1 VNFLRGLG
9 IAIVSL
15 VVVVASL
22 LFIGFSICAI
32 GGGISGSDRG
42 VSVII
47 ALIDLAV
54 IIGGVHALKK
64 LHRWNAE

>member
-1 VNFLRGLG
+1 MNFLRGLG

-15 VVVVASL
+15 VVVVSSL
-22 LFIGFSICAI
+22 LFIGLSICAM
-32 GGGISGSDRG
+32 GGGISRSDQG

-54 IIGGVHALKK
+54 IIAGVYALKK